1 MAAKPCKLQQV
12 TQTRRGGGSARGSCQ
27 TPKTQAHTVVGL
39 RRAQM
44 PVTTR
49 FSTTPRTCRCRYT
62 VDTGAGT
69 PAGAGT
75 PWTPHLQVQVHRG
88 HRGHRTCRC
97 RYTVDTGAG
106 TPAGAGTPW
115 TPHLQVQVHR
125 GHELQHPRL
134 WGTQLQHRSRPDQAD
149 TTGRWCRPEQRC
161 RRLQRITTIRA
172 AQHSQA

>member
-75 PWTPHLQVQVHRG
+75 PWTPW
-88 HRGHRTCRC
+88 
-97 RYTVDTGAG
+97 
-106 TPAGAGTPW
+106 TPW

-125 GHELQHPRL
+125 GH
-134 WGTQLQHRSRPDQAD
+134 
-149 TTGRWCRPEQRC
+149 RC
-161 RRLQRITTIRA
+161 RYTCRCRYTVDTAPAGAGTPWTRA
-172 AQHSQA
+172 AASTALGDAAPASQPPRSSGYNWQVVQTGAAVPSPAAHHDHPCSATLASVM